1 MLAKCHE
8 DLTNI
13 FKKIM
18 DLDSSGSRMLGS
30 YYRVGFYGVAF
41 KDLDGKEYIYKEPK
55 ITRLA
60 EIAERLKSMFAK
72 RFGENTAVHVLP
84 DSNVVDRS
92 KLDKNCCYLQIT
104 SVEPYFESWEM
115 KDRISYFDRNNNL
128 TRFIFETPFTQD
140 GGTHGGVEEQ
150 YKRKTILTT
159 ELPFPYIKK
168 RLLVVNK
175 QEEELEPIENSI
187 ETLVSQTQKLTLE
200 LKNKPPNTKS
210 LQSLL
215 QGSILLQVN
224 IGPFKICSVFL
235 ANASNYPAQHV
246 QRLRQAFRHF
256 LKVCKEGLDLNSKL
270 IGPEQYH
277 FQKQLEQGYTEL
289 KARVSPFVIDPN
301 RRNSNSSASSRT
313 SSVEIEYTN

>member
-1 MLAKCHE
+1 MLAKSHE
-8 DLTNI
+8 ELHNI
-13 FKKIM
+13 FIKIIE
-18 DLDSSGSRMLGS
+18 LDSTGSRLLGS
-30 YYRVGFYGVAF
+30 YYRVGFYGAAF
-41 KDLDGKEYIYKEPK
+41 KELDCKEFIYKEPK

-60 EIAERLKSMFAK
+60 EIAERLKSMFNK
-72 RFGENTAVHVLP
+72 RFGESTPVHVLP

-92 KLDKNCCYLQIT
+92 KLDKNCGYLQIT
-104 SVEPYFESWEM
+104 SVDPYFESWEM
-115 KDRISYFDRNNNL
+115 KDRITYFDRSNNL

-140 GGTHGGVEEQ
+140 GNAHGSVEDQ

-187 ETLVSQTQKLTLE
+187 ETLVSQTQKLSLE
-200 LKNKPPNTKS
+200 VKNKPPNTKG

-215 QGSILLQVN
+215 QGSLILQVHA
-224 IGPFKICSVFL
+224 GPFKICSVFL
-235 ANASNYPAQHV
+235 GNSTNYPSPHV

-256 LKVCKEGLDLNSKL
+256 LKVCKEGLDLNGKL

-277 FQKQLEQGYTEL
+277 FQKQLEQGFNEL
-289 KARVSPFVIDPN
+289 KAKITPYIADPN
-301 RRNSNSSASSRT
+301 RRNSGSSASSRT
-313 SSVEIEYTN
+313 SSVEMDYPS